1 MAFTLTPVVT
11 LDSAGNRRQSVVDIT
26 LDATAYVTG
35 GYVLTPQ
42 QLGLGT
48 AVVYGDVSTKTPTA
62 VGTSGFL
69 DCTNPA
75 APKLKV
81 NAATAEVGSGLTTL
95 TGIILEVTAVGY

>member
-1 MAFTLTPVVT
+1 MAFTFTNVVNHES
-11 LDSAGNRRQSVVDIT
+11 LGNRRTAVTDIT

-42 QLGLGT
+42 QLNMDN
-48 AVVYGDVSTKTPTA
+48 AVIYGDVSTKTPTA

-81 NAATAEVGSGLTTL
+81 NAATAEVGNGLTTL
-95 TGIILEVTAVGY
+95 TGIVLEVTAVGY